1 MVAIQQKRAKNLSK
15 EEELE
20 LGAVIQASNK
30 ALEQIDT
37 LKSKANLTVEEK
49 LRLKTLQLQIAQGDS
64 AVEQLVRSNINLVVK
79 IAAGYRERYPFAPEL
94 DDCVQEGFA
103 GLLIAARKYDPN
115 HAKGRNKFSTM
126 AYPWIGQAISR
137 GVNSSGKLV
146 RLPENRVTD
155 YGKIIR
161 VEREALEQNSDLTQE
176 ELHQEVQEVTG
187 LTREYIHAIKN
198 ASSGHYSLNRPIGE
212 DDSGAELMDVIADI
226 NTEESAEEEM
236 LAEYTVTQI
245 KHALEPLN
253 EAQKDTVLSFFGMYI
268 EGVNNQES
276 LDPKVVRKKHG
287 MTQAVYKRTLE
298 ETLPEIRDYMSEQ
311 GLTLAD
317 FM

>member
-1 MVAIQQKRAKNLSK
+1 MVAIQQKRASNLSK
-15 EEELE
+15 EEELK
-20 LGAVIQASNK
+20 LGSVIQASNK
-30 ALEQIDT
+30 ALEQI
-37 LKSKANLTVEEK
+37 EK
-49 LRLKTLQLQIAQGDS
+49 LRSKTNLTTAEKMHLQSLEMQIVQGEK

-115 HAKGRNKFSTM
+115 HAKGKNKFSTM

-155 YGKIIR
+155 YGRIIR
-161 VEREALEQNSDLTQE
+161 VEREALEQNSELTQE
-176 ELHQEVQEVTG
+176 ELNQEVQEVTG
-187 LTREYIHAIKN
+187 LSREYIHAIKN
-198 ASSGHYSLNRPIGE
+198 ASAGHYSLNRPIGE
-212 DDSGAELMDVIADI
+212 EESGSELMDVISEI

-236 LAEYTVTQI
+236 LSEYTVTQI
-245 KHALEPLN
+245 KNALEPLD
-253 EAQKDTVLSFFGMYI
+253 EIQRDTVLSFFGMYI
-268 EGVNNQES
+268 EGVNEQET
-276 LDPKVVRKKHG
+276 LDPKVVRKKHK

-298 ETLPEIRDYMSEQ
+298 ETLPVIRDYMNEQ

>member
-1 MVAIQQKRAKNLSK
+1 MVAIQQKRARNLSK

-20 LGAVIQASNK
+20 LGSVIQASNK
-30 ALEQIDT
+30 ALEQIEK
-37 LKSKANLTVEEK
+37 LRSKANLSVEDELRIQSLEMQIVQGEK
-49 LRLKTLQLQIAQGDS
+49 

-155 YGKIIR
+155 YGRIIR
-161 VEREALEQNSDLTQE
+161 VEREALEQNSELTQE
-176 ELHQEVQEVTG
+176 ELNQEVQEVTG
-187 LTREYIHAIKN
+187 LSREYIHAIKN
-198 ASSGHYSLNRPIGE
+198 ASAGHYSLNRPIGE
-212 DDSGAELMDVIADI
+212 DDSGAELMDVISEI
-226 NTEESAEEEM
+226 NTEDSAEEEM
-236 LAEYTVTQI
+236 LSEYTITQI
-245 KHALEPLN
+245 KNALEPLS
-253 EAQKDTVLSFFGMYI
+253 EVQRDTVLSFFGMYI
-268 EGVNNQES
+268 EGINDQET
-276 LDPKVVRKKHG
+276 LDPKVVRKKHT

-298 ETLPEIRDYMSEQ
+298 ETLPVIREYMNEQ
-311 GLTLAD
+311 GLTLSD